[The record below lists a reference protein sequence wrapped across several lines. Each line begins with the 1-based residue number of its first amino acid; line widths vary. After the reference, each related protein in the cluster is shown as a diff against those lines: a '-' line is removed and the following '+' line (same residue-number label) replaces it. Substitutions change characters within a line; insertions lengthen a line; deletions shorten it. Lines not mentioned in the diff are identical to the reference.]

1 MASSD
6 TRKVKIEKKL
16 RKKVTDVVVDAILS
30 CSVQELEDRLTRLAT
45 HETDTEEALEE
56 DKIVTDLRE
65 RLAQARGPYQDTLK
79 GIKLQRLFIA
89 ITLAERGKVVSGV
102 I

>member
-1 MASSD
+1 MANND

-16 RKKVTDVVVDAILS
+16 RKKVSDVVVDAILGS
-30 CSVQELEDRLTRLAT
+30 NQQELEDRLTRLAS

-56 DKIVTDLRE
+56 DKVVTDLKE
-65 RLAQARGPYQDTLK
+65 RLAQAKGPYTDTLK
-79 GIKLQRLFIA
+79 GIKLQRNFIA
-89 ITLAERGKVVSGV
+89 ITLAERGKTLSV

>member
-1 MASSD
+1 MTSTD

-30 CSVQELEDRLTRLAT
+30 SSVQELEDRLTRLAS

-56 DKIVTDLRE
+56 DR
-65 RLAQARGPYQDTLK
+65 
-79 GIKLQRLFIA
+79 
-89 ITLAERGKVVSGV
+89 S
-102 I
+102 